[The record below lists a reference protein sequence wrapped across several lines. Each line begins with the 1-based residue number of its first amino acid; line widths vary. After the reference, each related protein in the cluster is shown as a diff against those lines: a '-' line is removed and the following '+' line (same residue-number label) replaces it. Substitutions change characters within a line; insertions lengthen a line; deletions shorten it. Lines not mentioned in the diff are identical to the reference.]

1 MTWPDYQTSR
11 LVFATDWVR
20 FIKKWQAPDFM
31 VGERTKQKIKLL
43 IFQDLR
49 ESLQAQEKNLPETQ
63 KRAIPMI
70 TVPANERVFKAKIN
84 VGMET
89 SRAG

>member
-1 MTWPDYQTSR
+1 MPTSFLYHGFGPVGYDYVPPDAQGGPLY
-11 LVFATDWVR
+11 F
-20 FIKKWQAPDFM
+20 
-31 VGERTKQKIKLL
+31 LL
-43 IFQDLR
+43 TMGDLYFYG
-49 ESLQAQEKNLPETQ
+49 ESLQAQEKNLPATQ

-70 TVPANERVFKAKIN
+70 TVPANERVFQAKIN

>member
-1 MTWPDYQTSR
+1 M
-11 LVFATDWVR
+11 F
-20 FIKKWQAPDFM
+20 
-31 VGERTKQKIKLL
+31 KIKHFLQGRR
-43 IFQDLR
+43 FTDFYGK
-49 ESLQAQEKNLPETQ
+49 SLQAQEKNLPATQ

-70 TVPANERVFKAKIN
+70 TVPANERVFQAKIN

>member
-1 MTWPDYQTSR
+1 MLSLPYIPFMIDKR
-11 LVFATDWVR
+11 LLLHGLKIRKRVLYVKD
-20 FIKKWQAPDFM
+20 ILKW
-31 VGERTKQKIKLL
+31 
-43 IFQDLR
+43 
-49 ESLQAQEKNLPETQ
+49 ESLQAQEKNLPATQ

-70 TVPANERVFKAKIN
+70 TVPASERVFQAKIN